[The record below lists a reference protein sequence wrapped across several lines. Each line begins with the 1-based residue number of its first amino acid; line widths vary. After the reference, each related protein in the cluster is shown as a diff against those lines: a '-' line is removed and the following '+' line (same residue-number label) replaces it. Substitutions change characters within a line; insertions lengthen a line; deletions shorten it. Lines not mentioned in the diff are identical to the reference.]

1 MTEPQQRHLVP
12 VPPAAAEPDQLW
24 RNVAGAV
31 LRGRRLA
38 QGRTLQQ
45 VADRAGLSAQYLS
58 EIERGRKE
66 PSSEMLESIC
76 GALGIRLADLL
87 IAGADLLGTGR
98 AVHLGFSGSRTGP
111 SLGRP
116 SGPVLLAG

>member
-45 VADRAGLSAQYLS
+45 VAARAGLSAQYLS

-66 PSSEMLESIC
+66 PSSEMLDSIC
-76 GALGIRLADLL
+76 GALGIRLVDLL
-87 IAGADLLGTGR
+87 IAGVDLLGSGSVVR
-98 AVHLGFSGSRTGP
+98 LGFSGSRTVP
-111 SLGRP
+111 SPARP